1 MPPTTLPA
9 PEIKIGLRLPVNC
22 TLPRILAGKCEPVH
36 IQQKIPFGKK
46 VAWCRSGGDKP
57 VAGLFALTFRWRPI
71 GPATQQKLR
80 KLYGLLRRLA
90 ADRGARTSD
99 PAGKAVS
106 VQPRTSVFDLQ
117 RAPARAMPRIHLR
130 MADCIKSA
138 AGMDASRQV
147 GPDPAGGQ
155 FHLAWPAGRRGRR
168 RRDPAQA
175 KGAGLAEEVR
185 FGKEA
190 ASDLSDRRG
199 LVCLWATGV
208 PGRDCRAHPKRRRA
222 VGRLTG

>member
-1 MPPTTLPA
+1 MAGVCVRSRSAADPFETCSFAFSARGEKPRARGQLIDEGKKKQGRRRSMPPTTLPA

-138 AGMDASRQV
+138 AGMDASRLV

-155 FHLAWPAGRRGRR
+155 FSLARR
-168 RRDPAQA
+168 
-175 KGAGLAEEVR
+175 
-185 FGKEA
+185 
-190 ASDLSDRRG
+190 
-199 LVCLWATGV
+199 
-208 PGRDCRAHPKRRRA
+208 
-222 VGRLTG
+222 